1 MIGPIILCGIAKC
14 RALIPYLAGLNH
26 IQKGGVKMRVKM
38 DKLPSMTEFLKMH
51 PEIKPETYKRY
62 QKAIKSAAKANREV
76 AKSLGG
82 KQTDVLKG
90 IDLRLRNLDRI
101 PYVDEYINKLAM
113 GWESRAANAY
123 DVYTQRQQT
132 YLSNILNIMI
142 DDDAMYNSIEVE
154 VLQDFL
160 SDATDKQMA
169 EFINALG
176 NRGVGV
182 LYVGE
187 TGEIALDFGSVVTAI
202 HTYIMGDKNFLR
214 YKDNKERVADIR
226 NRMFRN
232 RHKAR

>member
-1 MIGPIILCGIAKC
+1 
-14 RALIPYLAGLNH
+14 
-26 IQKGGVKMRVKM
+26 MRVKM
-38 DKLPSMTEFLKMH
+38 NDLPSMTEFLKMH
-51 PEIKPETYKRY
+51 PEIRPETYKRY
-62 QKAIKSAAKANREV
+62 QSAIKAASKANREI
-76 AKSLGG
+76 AKALGG

-90 IDLRLRNLDRI
+90 MDLRLRSLDRI
-101 PYVDEYINKLAM
+101 PYVDAYINKLAM

-123 DVYTQRQQT
+123 QVYTQRQQT
-132 YLSNILNIMI
+132 YLSNILNMMI
-142 DDDAMYNSIEVE
+142 DDDSMYNSVEVE

-187 TGEIALDFGSVVTAI
+187 TGEIVLDFGSVVTAI
-202 HTYIMGDKNFLR
+202 HTYIMGDKDFLR

-226 NRMFRN
+226 ARMMRN
-232 RHKAR
+232 RYKTR

>member
-1 MIGPIILCGIAKC
+1 
-14 RALIPYLAGLNH
+14 
-26 IQKGGVKMRVKM
+26 MRVKM

-62 QKAIKSAAKANREV
+62 QKAIKLAAKANREV
-76 AKSLGG
+76 AKALGG

-101 PYVDEYINKLAM
+101 PYVDAYINKLSM

-132 YLSNILNIMI
+132 YLSNILNMMI
-142 DDDAMYNSIEVE
+142 DDDATYNSIEVE

>member
-1 MIGPIILCGIAKC
+1 
-14 RALIPYLAGLNH
+14 
-26 IQKGGVKMRVKM
+26 MRVKK

-76 AKSLGG
+76 AKALGG

-101 PYVDEYINKLAM
+101 PYVDAYINKLAM

-132 YLSNILNIMI
+132 YLSNILNMMI

-232 RHKAR
+232 RHKTR

>member
-1 MIGPIILCGIAKC
+1 
-14 RALIPYLAGLNH
+14 
-26 IQKGGVKMRVKM
+26 MRVKM

-76 AKSLGG
+76 AKALGG

-90 IDLRLRNLDRI
+90 IDLRLRSLDRI
-101 PYVDEYINKLAM
+101 PYVDSYINKLAM

-132 YLSNILNIMI
+132 YLSNILNMMI

-160 SDATDKQMA
+160 SNATDKQMA

-232 RHKAR
+232 RYKTR

>member
-1 MIGPIILCGIAKC
+1 
-14 RALIPYLAGLNH
+14 
-26 IQKGGVKMRVKM
+26 MRVKM
-38 DKLPSMTEFLKMH
+38 DDLPSMTEFLQMH

-62 QKAIKSAAKANREV
+62 QNAIKSAAKANREI
-76 AKSLGG
+76 AKALGG

-90 IDLRLRNLDRI
+90 MDLRLRSLDRI
-101 PYVDEYINKLAM
+101 PYVDTYINKLAM

-123 DVYTQRQQT
+123 QVYTQRQQT
-132 YLSNILNIMI
+132 YLSNILNMML
-142 DDDAMYNSIEVE
+142 DDDSMYNSVEVE

-169 EFINALG
+169 EFINALN

-182 LYVGE
+182 LYDGK
-187 TGEIALDFGSVVTAI
+187 TGEIVLDFGSVTTAI

-226 NRMFRN
+226 ARMMRN
-232 RHKAR
+232 RYKTR

>member
-1 MIGPIILCGIAKC
+1 
-14 RALIPYLAGLNH
+14 
-26 IQKGGVKMRVKM
+26 MRIKM

-62 QKAIKSAAKANREV
+62 QRAIKSAAKANREV
-76 AKSLGG
+76 AKALGG

-90 IDLRLRNLDRI
+90 IDLRLRSLDRI
-101 PYVDEYINKLAM
+101 PYVDSYINKLAM

-132 YLSNILNIMI
+132 YLSNILNMMI

-214 YKDNKERVADIR
+214 YKDNKERVANVR
-226 NRMFRN
+226 NRMFKN
-232 RHKAR
+232 RYKTR

>member
-1 MIGPIILCGIAKC
+1 
-14 RALIPYLAGLNH
+14 
-26 IQKGGVKMRVKM
+26 MRVKM

-76 AKSLGG
+76 AKTLGG

-101 PYVDEYINKLAM
+101 PYVDAYINKLAM

-132 YLSNILNIMI
+132 YLSNILNMMI

-154 VLQDFL
+154 LLQDFL

-214 YKDNKERVADIR
+214 YKVNKERVADIR

-232 RHKAR
+232 RHKTR